1 MRHPLADPG
10 QFKDFPGGRPAG
22 YRGRIEI
29 ARPPP
34 AAAGDVFGSER
45 AIAPA
50 QGAHRMNQQAA
61 SLATTD
67 LSDAHPSVQVAEPV
81 LRHFGGRKRFAGR
94 ITTVLCLED
103 NSRVREA
110 VGEAGEGRILVVDGG
125 GSLQCALLG
134 DLLGEKAVANGW
146 SGIVINGCAR
156 DTFRLGQLELGVM
169 ALAPHPRRSEKRGHG
184 DRDVPVRFAGVTFRP
199 GDYAYADE
207 DGLIVSAT
215 DLNQPA

>member
-1 MRHPLADPG
+1 MNE
-10 QFKDFPGGRPAG
+10 
-22 YRGRIEI
+22 RGES
-29 ARPPP
+29 P
-34 AAAGDVFGSER
+34 
-45 AIAPA
+45 
-50 QGAHRMNQQAA
+50 
-61 SLATTD
+61 ATTD

-81 LRHFGGRKRFAGR
+81 LAHFGGRKRFSGQ

-110 VGEAGEGRILVVDGG
+110 VGEAGEGRVLIVDGG

-156 DTFRLGQLELGVM
+156 DTYRLGQLDLGVM

-199 GDYAYADE
+199 GDHAYADE
-207 DGLIVSAT
+207 DGLIVSGTPLA
-215 DLNQPA
+215 LPA

>member
-1 MRHPLADPG
+1 
-10 QFKDFPGGRPAG
+10 
-22 YRGRIEI
+22 
-29 ARPPP
+29 
-34 AAAGDVFGSER
+34 
-45 AIAPA
+45 
-50 QGAHRMNQQAA
+50 MNQQDE

-81 LRHFGGRKRFAGR
+81 LTHFGGRKRFSGR

-103 NSRVREA
+103 NSRVRDA
-110 VGEAGEGRILVVDGG
+110 VGEAGEGRILIVDGG

-184 DRDVPVRFAGVTFRP
+184 ERDVPVRFAGVTFRP

-207 DGLIVSAT
+207 DGLIVSGT
-215 DLNQPA
+215 DLSLSP